1 MGEAAAVLEVEV
13 DDSGREVN
21 RGARVVKRK
30 EKSASSIDR
39 SIDRSPRGVS
49 FFLPHFSLLFVV
61 FFPSLCHVSLF
72 FEEKSV
78 SISHRVFFC
87 A

>member
-30 EKSASSIDR
+30 EKKRVHHR
-39 SIDRSPRGVS
+39 SIPARCFIFLATFFSS
-49 FFLPHFSLLFVV
+49 FCGLFSLVMPRKPLF
-61 FFPSLCHVSLF
+61 
-72 FEEKSV
+72 
-78 SISHRVFFC
+78 
-87 A
+87 

>member
-30 EKSASSIDR
+30 EKSDR
-39 SIDRSPRGVS
+39 SRGFS
-49 FFLPHFSLLFVV
+49 FFLLTFFSFFCGS
-61 FFPSLCHVSLF
+61 FFP
-72 FEEKSV
+72 
-78 SISHRVFFC
+78 RY
-87 A
+87 AT

>member
-39 SIDRSPRGVS
+39 SPRGVS
-49 FFLPHFSLLFVV
+49 FFLLHFSLLFVV
-61 FFPSLCHVSLF
+61 FFPSLCHVSLLF
-72 FEEKSV
+72 FGREKCL
-78 SISHRVFFC
+78 SISLYRVFFC

>member
-1 MGEAAAVLEVEV
+1 MGEAAAVLEAEV

-30 EKSASSIDR
+30 EKKRVHHR

>member
-1 MGEAAAVLEVEV
+1 MGEAVAVLEAEV

-39 SIDRSPRGVS
+39 RAS
-49 FFLPHFSLLFVV
+49 HFSLLFVV
-61 FFPSLCHVSLF
+61 SFFP
-72 FEEKSV
+72 
-78 SISHRVFFC
+78 RY
-87 A
+87 AT

>member
-30 EKSASSIDR
+30 EKKRVHHRSIDR
-39 SIDRSPRGVS
+39 SIDPRAVFHFSCYIFLFFLWS
-49 FFLPHFSLLFVV
+49 FFP
-61 FFPSLCHVSLF
+61 
-72 FEEKSV
+72 
-78 SISHRVFFC
+78 R
-87 A
+87 